1 MTVEKFTGLVFSQD
15 PSPEASGAEKMLEV
29 VSCEIAG
36 DTAGVRIRES
46 YLGMVFID
54 TLGMLKVIERWM
66 IYIKLYHVES

>member
-1 MTVEKFTGLVFSQD
+1 
-15 PSPEASGAEKMLEV
+15 MLEV